1 MNIQLTYGCIF
12 LNNGNSNTN
21 DDKIEN
27 GMINDSCM
35 INDVLDSN
43 ANEDMDLDM

>member
-1 MNIQLTYGCIF
+1 MNIQLTYGYIF

-27 GMINDSCM
+27 GMIND
-35 INDVLDSN
+35 VLDSN
-43 ANEDMDLDM
+43 SNQDMDLDM